1 MTLSRRDLLAGGCA
15 VGAHFAFA
23 SSARAALRE
32 ASVSFGPSAPIY
44 APTYVGLE
52 KGYFKEAGLEMKMT
66 ATDGG
71 ARSRELVA
79 AGQILF
85 GHGDT
90 SHPLQLSNRNKPSKI
105 LLATQ
110 MVSSTCEIVIR
121 RDIFDQGVTTLE
133 AFAKWRRPDGAK
145 PIVAPTS
152 IGSGGWMLGT
162 YLFETRGSTNDINWV
177 SGGNPRTML
186 AGLAAKQFDAIVAQ
200 PGWQIEAEREGFGR
214 TIYDTRKP
222 GVWDKDFGGPVP
234 TLSLYALTETVERE
248 PELTQA
254 VVTSFY
260 RAMKWI
266 KETSE
271 DEIYETVGRRYF
283 GSADPTSTRA
293 ELTFDRD
300 TSAYDGRIS
309 KADFERGAKIWYRT
323 GSQIKP
329 VPYEQVVDMR
339 FLEAAR
345 GKIG

>member
-1 MTLSRRDLLAGGCA
+1 MTASRRVVLAGACA
-15 VGAHFAFA
+15 LGAGFALRSRAFA
-23 SSARAALRE
+23 AERE
-32 ASVSFGPSAPIY
+32 VSLSFGPSAPIY
-44 APTYVGLE
+44 APTYVGLAN
-52 KGYFKEAGLEMKMT
+52 GYFKEAGLDLKMT

-90 SHPLQLSNRNKPSKI
+90 SHPLQLSNRSKPTKI

-121 RDIFDQGVTTLE
+121 RDVFDQGVTTLE
-133 AFAKWRRPDGAK
+133 AFAKWRRPGGGK

-162 YLFETRGSTNDINWV
+162 YLFESRGSTTDINWV
-177 SGGNPRTML
+177 SGGNPKTML

-222 GVWDKDFGGPVP
+222 GVWTRDFGGPIP
-234 TLSLYALTETVERE
+234 TLSLYALAETVERE
-248 PELTQA
+248 PELAQA
-254 VVTSFY
+254 VVEGFY
-260 RAMKWI
+260 KAMKWI
-266 KETSE
+266 KETPE
-271 DEIYETVGRRYF
+271 EEIYERIGKRYF
-283 GSADPTSTRA
+283 GSADPASTRA

-300 TSAYDGRIS
+300 TSTYDGVIARE
-309 KADFERGAKIWYRT
+309 DFERGGKIWYRA

-329 VPYEQVVDMR
+329 VAYDDIVDMR

-345 GKIG
+345 RKIG